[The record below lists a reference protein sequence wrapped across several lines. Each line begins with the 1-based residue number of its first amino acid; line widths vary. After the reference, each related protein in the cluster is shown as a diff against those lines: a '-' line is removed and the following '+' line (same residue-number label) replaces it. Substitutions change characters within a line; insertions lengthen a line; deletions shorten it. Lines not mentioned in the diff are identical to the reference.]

1 MEKDQLTEARRLA
14 ALLEDRRRDWVG
26 RWEETARWIAPWRGR
41 FNGACVSDA
50 FAGSGFDSGGAD
62 RGQGRS
68 PHIFDSTAT
77 RALRILAAGLQSG
90 LTSPARPWF
99 RLRRGGDRSAESG
112 PERRWLDVVEEALYA
127 AFAGS
132 NFYQAVHNLYTELAI
147 FGSADMY
154 METDPERHLRFS
166 TLTCG
171 EFSWACD
178 ASGRVDTVL
187 RRMRL
192 TPRQMVQLWGQER
205 LCGPTRQKLV
215 QNPDSPVE
223 VLHLVRPRGARN
235 PARSGK
241 RHMPYASLVWEEDAQ
256 AGELLH
262 EGGYEE
268 FPHLCARWD
277 VLGGEVYGRS
287 PAMETLPDV
296 RMLQEMT
303 KSQLLAIHKVVNP
316 PMRVPAGFKQRLSLI
331 PGAINYIN
339 PNQPEGIGPLYQI
352 NPDIPAL
359 TRKIEDV
366 REAVRQGFF
375 NDLFLM
381 FTAEGRSNVT
391 AAEIMERGQEKLLML
406 GPVIERHQTEILDPL
421 LVRAFGIV
429 NRAGLLPPP
438 PLSLRGQDLRV
449 EYVSALAQAQ
459 RTGGAE
465 AIRRLTGEVSG
476 IAAIAPEV
484 LDKIDFEQAVDELAS
499 MAGVPAR
506 IVRSD
511 AEVRDL
517 RRAREREAT
526 PLAEAE
532 EDPPLDPKVASIASM
547 LGAGLSGE
555 GGGTD
560 AAGLDK
566 LLAAA
571 GRLLPGLA
579 QKPGEKG
586 LESPGAAALLA
597 ALGGDPDA
605 EVSENMPPAVL
616 DGGQGGGA

>member
-1 MEKDQLTEARRLA
+1 MEQKRLIEARRKA
-14 ALLEDRRRDWVG
+14 ALLEEQRKEWRD

-41 FNGACVSDA
+41 FSGTYPSDKGLGG
-50 FAGSGFDSGGAD
+50 FESGLSGRED
-62 RGQGRS
+62 GRR
-68 PHIFDSTAT
+68 IFDSTAT

-99 RLRRGGDRSAESG
+99 RLRRSGDRATESG
-112 PERRWLDVVEEALYA
+112 PERRWLDVVEETLYA
-127 AFAGS
+127 SFAGS
-132 NFYQAVHNLYTELAI
+132 NFYQAVHSLYTELAV

-154 METDPERHLRFS
+154 MESDPERHLRFS

-187 RRMRL
+187 RRML
-192 TPRQMVQLWGQER
+192 MTPRQMAEVWGEER
-205 LCGPTRQKLV
+205 LSPATGKLLGS
-215 QNPDSPVE
+215 NPDAQVE
-223 VLHLVRPRGARN
+223 VLHLVYPRAVRN
-235 PARSGK
+235 PARPGK
-241 RHMPYASLVWEEDAQ
+241 GNMPYASLVWEQDAS
-256 AGELLH
+256 AKTLLH

-277 VLGGEVYGRS
+277 VLGSEVYGRS

-331 PGAINYIN
+331 PGAVNYIN

-352 NPDIPAL
+352 NPDISAL
-359 TRKIEDV
+359 SRKIEDV
-366 REAVRQGFF
+366 RGAVRQGFF

-391 AAEIMERGQEKLLML
+391 AAEIQERGQEKLLML

-421 LVRAFGIV
+421 LVRAFGII

-438 PLSLRGQDLRV
+438 PKSLEGQELRV

-459 RTGGAE
+459 RVGGAE
-465 AIRRLTGEVSG
+465 AIRRLTSEVASLAG
-476 IAAIAPEV
+476 LAPEV

-499 MAGVPAR
+499 IAGVPAR

-511 AEVRDL
+511 AEVL
-517 RRAREREAT
+517 RLRREREQKAAQEQGSAGGGGS
-526 PLAEAE
+526 PEG
-532 EDPPLDPKVASIASM
+532 DMPLDPQVAAVMES
-547 LGAGLSGE
+547 LGIPVS
-555 GGGTD
+555 GGGTPE
-560 AAGLDK
+560 AAGEIPVAGSDAGAALQAA
-566 LLAAA
+566 LA
-571 GRLLPGLA
+571 GLA
-579 QKPGEKG
+579 NGVAG
-586 LESPGAAALLA
+586 
-597 ALGGDPDA
+597 
-605 EVSENMPPAVL
+605 
-616 DGGQGGGA
+616 DGGALASILAGMPAEGGV